1 MPFPEIS
8 LKSPLGRILIS
19 EPRVV
24 TAGKTMYS
32 DQFTV
37 PVQGKLTKWRLKMY
51 PNGRKAVDQG
61 YVTLFLKD
69 SGREQPANLRAQV
82 KFSVVNAKNDLIN
95 TKTIDKEYKV
105 LNHAFGKACLPLCDQ
120 F

>member
-1 MPFPEIS
+1 
-8 LKSPLGRILIS
+8 
-19 EPRVV
+19 
-24 TAGKTMYS
+24 MYS

-69 SGREQPANLRAQV
+69 SGVIGDETLEESSGFSKFASSALPYAVGGLIILRCLSVRKFWSNSSSEENSASTANAT
-82 KFSVVNAKNDLIN
+82 NDN
-95 TKTIDKEYKV
+95 EYQR
-105 LNHAFGKACLPLCDQ
+105 L
-120 F
+120 

>member
-1 MPFPEIS
+1 
-8 LKSPLGRILIS
+8 
-19 EPRVV
+19 
-24 TAGKTMYS
+24 MYS

-82 KFSVVNAKNDLIN
+82 GNSLLASYVVIYHYLKG
-95 TKTIDKEYKV
+95 EV
-105 LNHAFGKACLPLCDQ
+105 QCCGRHG
-120 F
+120 

>member
-1 MPFPEIS
+1 
-8 LKSPLGRILIS
+8 
-19 EPRVV
+19 
-24 TAGKTMYS
+24 MYS

-82 KFSVVNAKNDLIN
+82 KFSVVNAKNDMIN

-105 LNHAFGKACLPLCDQ
+105 LNHAFGKTRWPVSLSVSE
-120 F
+120 